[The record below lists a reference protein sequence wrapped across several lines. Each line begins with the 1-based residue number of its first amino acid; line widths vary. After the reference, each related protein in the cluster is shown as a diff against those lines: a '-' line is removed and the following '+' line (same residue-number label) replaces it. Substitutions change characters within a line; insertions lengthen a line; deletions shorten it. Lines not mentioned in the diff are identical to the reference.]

1 LVVLRAAEFDVLLA
15 LVERPHR
22 VLSRDQLLDLV
33 RGRAAAPFDRA
44 IDVHVSRLRKRIE
57 PDPKEPQMI
66 RTVRSGGYY
75 FAAPVTLAGV
85 AP

>member
-57 PDPKEPQMI
+57 PDPKEPQII

-75 FAAPVTLAGV
+75 FAAPVTLAGA